1 MDFQKG
7 DWVSGRSRDGELI
20 HGYIVDL
27 DQIQD
32 IMKVFVIKSDN
43 TIIIGKT
50 VWILNKYAEMLK
62 LSSSYVSEDDLLPLI
77 DLALIT
83 KDEAWFMELT
93 QSLKTVQKVTEVK
106 EKQTKLTV
114 NRLANIDTTY

>member
-7 DWVSGRSRDGELI
+7 DWVRGKTREGGLI

-27 DQIQD
+27 DPIQN

-43 TIIIGKT
+43 ETMIEKT
-50 VWILNKYAEMLK
+50 VWILNKYAEKLK
-62 LSSSYVSEDDLLPLI
+62 PLSAYATEDDLMSLI
-77 DLALIT
+77 DLSLMI
-83 KDEAWFMELT
+83 KDEKWFMELT
-93 QSLKTVQKVTEVK
+93 KNLKAVQKSTEVK

-114 NRLANIDTTY
+114 NRMANIDTTY